1 MKYFSLRIL
10 FVLSLLLGI
19 QTAGLASAEDAS
31 QAVPANLTTEQFPGH
46 SFTFLNLPADQQ
58 NVGYKIFTPAQ
69 AEQGDQSSPINFAE
83 HFAKE
88 ATVNKV
94 ILDPVTKEYLVYL
107 TVNNTGEQLA
117 ERTRNGQ
124 LSSLVLTSDLIN
136 AKKQF
141 MGKTIYPK
149 TRNLSGSDDVTTPI
163 LIGSAVTVVDVVAS
177 SQAQKPISLVV
188 SVNGKNAILPIAYS
202 WTNIPTAN
210 WSNAPAWQEDLFLQ
224 NPRTTLG
231 WSSAVWKNI
240 EKASVVETMTK
251 DQVLLSWGKPN
262 RTENNSTAWIYGS
275 KKLNFSGNVVS
286 SIETITEAAPI
297 ETIS

>member
-10 FVLSLLLGI
+10 CVLSLLLGI

-58 NVGYKIFTPAQ
+58 SVGYKIFTPAQ
-69 AEQGDQSSPINFAE
+69 AEQGDQSSPINFSE

-88 ATVNKV
+88 ATVSKV
-94 ILDPVTKEYLVYL
+94 IPDPATKEYLVYL
-107 TVNNTGEQLA
+107 TVNDTGEELA
-117 ERTRNGQ
+117 EHTRHGQ

-136 AKKQF
+136 AKEQF

-202 WTNIPTAN
+202 WTNIAKSD
-210 WSNAPAWQEDLFLQ
+210 WSTEPAWQEDLFLQ

-231 WSSAVWKNI
+231 WSSATWENI
-240 EKASVVETMTK
+240 EKASVIENMTK

-262 RTENNSTAWIYGS
+262 RAENNGTAWIYGS
-275 KKLNFSGNVVS
+275 KKLNFSGNIVS
-286 SIETITEAAPI
+286 SIETIPETTPI
-297 ETIS
+297 ETIK